1 MLNDDSASNIL
12 DIFEEFL
19 GSLSK
24 KKKTKDKNAVPYQ
37 VFSFPDD
44 IGEETWVL
52 DTVNKKMIRAFN
64 NSEIVQISKP
74 DGDDR
79 VLVRYA
85 GTFVRV
91 PLDYVCDIGFN

>member
-1 MLNDDSASNIL
+1 MLNDDSANNLL
-12 DIFEEFL
+12 DMFDDFL
-19 GSLSK
+19 GSLTE
-24 KKKTKDKNAVPYQ
+24 KKKTKREKAVPYQ
-37 VFSFPDD
+37 VFNFPDD

>member
-1 MLNDDSASNIL
+1 MLNDDPTNNIL
-12 DIFEEFL
+12 DMFEEFL
-19 GSLSK
+19 SSATKGKKSK
-24 KKKTKDKNAVPYQ
+24 KKKTVPYQ

-44 IGEETWVL
+44 IGGETWVL

-64 NSEIVQISKP
+64 KSEIVQISKP
-74 DGDDR
+74 DEDDR